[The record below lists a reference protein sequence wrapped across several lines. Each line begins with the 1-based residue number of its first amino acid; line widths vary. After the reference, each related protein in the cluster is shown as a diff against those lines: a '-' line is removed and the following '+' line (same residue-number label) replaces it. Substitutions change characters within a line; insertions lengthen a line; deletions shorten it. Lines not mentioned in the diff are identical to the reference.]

1 MENIIS
7 EIRGI
12 VCYERT
18 SPPEDMKNLVPS
30 NSLCVDGQSFFL
42 LLIGILK
49 RSIYT

>member
-18 SPPEDMKNLVPS
+18 SPPEDMKNLVTS
-30 NSLCVDGQSFFL
+30 ILHDQS
-42 LLIGILK
+42 I
-49 RSIYT
+49 